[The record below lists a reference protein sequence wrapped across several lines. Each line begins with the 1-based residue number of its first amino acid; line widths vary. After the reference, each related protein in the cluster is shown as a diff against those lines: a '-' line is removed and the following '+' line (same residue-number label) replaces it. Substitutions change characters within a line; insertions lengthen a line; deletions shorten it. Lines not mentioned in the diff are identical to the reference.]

1 LIFGWDHGPELDEMR
16 LRAAQPWGGFVLG
29 FATVDLL
36 TREDTLTVWLTSVEG
51 AHAGHTNAVIFNL
64 GEETVPRRAL
74 GMLCD
79 RYMVL
84 TDRTP
89 RGHPLLIS
97 WGAEPCDMAM
107 LAEQATLAQ
116 ATLMTAFEEYRRK
129 PGKGE
134 LVEPVLSPVPPPLD
148 QTSLEGGTPQHLT
161 LAVANQV
168 MRTWTAWLTTE
179 RERVKRWAY
188 MPGGH
193 KGEIPALFPA
203 MFVKSSTVQPITS
216 LLQ

>member
-1 LIFGWDHGPELDEMR
+1 MPFGLGE
-16 LRAAQPWGGFVLG
+16 GSVLG

-36 TREDTLTVWLTSVEG
+36 TRENTLTVWLTSVEE
-51 AHAGHTNAVIFNL
+51 AHASHTNAVIFNL
-64 GEETVPRRAL
+64 GEDTAPCRAL

-79 RYMVL
+79 RYIVL

-89 RGHPLLIS
+89 REHPLLIG
-97 WGAEPCDMAM
+97 WDAKPCDLAM
-107 LAEQATLAQ
+107 LAEQTTLAQ
-116 ATLMTAFEEYRRK
+116 ATLMAAFEEYRSK

-134 LVEPVLSPVPPPLD
+134 LVEPVLSAVPQPLD
-148 QTSLEGGTPQHLT
+148 QTALEADTPQQLT

-193 KGEIPALFPA
+193 KGEAPALLPA
-203 MFVKSSTVQPITS
+203 EFVKRNTVQPITS
-216 LLQ
+216 SPQ